1 MPGSGLLLS
10 QWATII
16 SEKIDRQTLQGDV
29 CEANYH
35 CTPKYDCLI
44 TQNSHFLG
52 PKQSISPLDWFLVE
66 IYWIVL

>member
-44 TQNSHFLG
+44 TQNSHFLV
-52 PKQSISPLDWFLVE
+52 PKQSIKELCKKTLV
-66 IYWIVL
+66 IC